1 MDQYVSWNLS
11 ALVRR
16 RLLPGYRAK
25 KEQGNGP
32 AKKLF
37 VVTDPRLNTYDLR
50 LSAWRRRCVR
60 R

>member
-1 MDQYVSWNLS
+1 MLAGVHQPIDRPVS
-11 ALVRR
+11 ARR
-16 RLLPGYRAK
+16 MGAK

-32 AKKLF
+32 AKKLI
-37 VVTDPRLNTYDLR
+37 VVTDPRLNTYSVC

>member
-1 MDQYVSWNLS
+1 MLAGYFQ
-11 ALVRR
+11 RR
-16 RLLPGYRAK
+16 YGGDCCEEIGAK

-32 AKKLF
+32 AKKLS